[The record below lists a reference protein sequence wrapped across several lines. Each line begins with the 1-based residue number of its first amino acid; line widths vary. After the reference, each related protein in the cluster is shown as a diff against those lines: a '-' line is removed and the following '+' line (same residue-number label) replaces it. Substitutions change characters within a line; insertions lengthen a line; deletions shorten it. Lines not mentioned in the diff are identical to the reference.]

1 MVSKVIYLL
10 SNTIIVFSLSLM
22 PLLYESIE
30 VLANVVS
37 VTTAQCKTVIELFAY
52 FPLLTPASGNAQIL
66 SYIKKN
72 FPNEFTQIRTTHPSP
87 NNEMHKQNFPINQL
101 HQQYKYIAFTTAYS
115 HSEHWLTFR
124 MSHAR
129 MLRHLVLTMQQEWLT
144 AVMETQHSLDFL
156 HKNRD
161 CRWAFGAAIRQCLGC
176 IPPISEQLL
185 LIQVLL
191 LPSQFPT
198 NACHAK
204 QR

>member
-1 MVSKVIYLL
+1 
-10 SNTIIVFSLSLM
+10 
-22 PLLYESIE
+22 
-30 VLANVVS
+30 
-37 VTTAQCKTVIELFAY
+37 
-52 FPLLTPASGNAQIL
+52 
-66 SYIKKN
+66 
-72 FPNEFTQIRTTHPSP
+72 
-87 NNEMHKQNFPINQL
+87 MHKQNFPINQL

-204 QR
+204 QRWYLKYLGPCYWCERLHRVPDFSLAQPWLVQAFEE